1 MSYFKAAPSIEKM
14 NSDWNNEPHL
24 DIMNEKFGVGVTEE
38 HRQGQSLLDV
48 FYCRRAGLILG
59 ITEWGVFTLGIWTQ
73 IILHFW
79 SCLKLDTWSHFWSK
93 AACCC
98 CFGLQEERDSVL
110 HGALCMAVLAWHSWQ
125 FSAISRKCYLILHGR
140 ESSEGSWWPCLEL
153 SVPLA
158 TQQPGVV
165 SSNKSWNAWAS
176 CNWTDNSGASFILSL
191 PVSALIIL
199 LLAHRH
205 QTSVL
210 DLCIWRQTSA
220 KPKLLAHHCASACTL
235 HSACVSSACFLGA
248 WDYRQLVQLS
258 KALASSPA
266 GILVKVL
273 CFQGGWPVIIC
284 NAGCS

>member
-14 NSDWNNEPHL
+14 NSGWNNEPHL

-79 SCLKLDTWSHFWSK
+79 SCLKLDTWSRFWSK

-165 SSNKSWNAWAS
+165 SSNKS
-176 CNWTDNSGASFILSL
+176 T
-191 PVSALIIL
+191 
-199 LLAHRH
+199 
-205 QTSVL
+205 
-210 DLCIWRQTSA
+210 
-220 KPKLLAHHCASACTL
+220 KLK
-235 HSACVSSACFLGA
+235 CVSQLQLDWQFWCLIYFVAACQCP
-248 WDYRQLVQLS
+248 DNPLVATQASDFCAGPVYLASDLS
-258 KALASSPA
+258 KAEAFSTSLCSCLHPPQWVCILCLLPWGLRLQTTCPA
-266 GILVKVL
+266 LQSTCKLPCWQSG
-273 CFQGGWPVIIC
+273 
-284 NAGCS
+284 